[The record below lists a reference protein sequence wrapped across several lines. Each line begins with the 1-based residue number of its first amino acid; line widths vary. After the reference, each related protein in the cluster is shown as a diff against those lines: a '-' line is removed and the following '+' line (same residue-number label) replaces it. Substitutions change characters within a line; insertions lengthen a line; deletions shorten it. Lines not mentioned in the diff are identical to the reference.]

1 MLEVI
6 NLRDGEIL
14 PHPLC
19 LLRVVGAQEESTCAA
34 IHNQSDDSRN
44 GKLWKIHQGGFNAL
58 VPLVAGK
65 NALRIICGTE
75 ELTIQVDYKPQQIPR
90 FIRLVY
96 ITCLNEEKFQGP
108 KDMERSP
115 NTAVRKIRTGA
126 LVLQTFI
133 AETLAAE
140 GLGRR
145 TVRYELDTEGNPIV
159 HVIQLPLTIKE
170 AHKFTEERLWETA
183 ALQILSSH
191 LADKN
196 CKYVAFFGGTRYLN
210 QDKLTPKDETEIMSL
225 TKGHVSLGGGGLAL
239 VGTGALYTW
248 ASNVDDVID
257 GMRDQ
262 TPVDKAFLMDFSA
275 GRGTWGASYGTHLG
289 SVLHELAHTL
299 DLGHTPHG
307 IMARGFEDLHVFFTT
322 TKLTSDYLPQSP
334 HHSSVMRQSM
344 SSSLIKESVTFTTDF
359 VRRIPLDNINM
370 TVAPPKE
377 PIASSGVYSP
387 PRFTRRYPSKT
398 LDSSTGSTL
407 SIEDSLSSSQTHKNT
422 CSRPLLNSPLPNLTN
437 SLANNNKLQE
447 PDGSKCRAFW
457 ARSSAVILAFHKWL
471 NIVTDGEAPELK
483 GSVVCSTA
491 GIRVVELRDLHTMAF
506 HHWEFVTRPPP
517 PVLHLPWAQVAHWP
531 SDTHIEV
538 VAEDSQGNILKG
550 CFMPRPL

>member
-1 MLEVI
+1 MLEVTNI
-6 NLRDGEIL
+6 QDGEVVS
-14 PHPLC
+14 HRLC
-19 LLRVVGAQEESTCAA
+19 LLRVIGTQPEATCGA
-34 IHNQSDDSRN
+34 IHNQSDNNRN
-44 GKLWKIHQGGFNAL
+44 GTLWKIYNGGFNAL
-58 VPLVAGK
+58 VPLVDGK
-65 NALRIICGTE
+65 NYLRIICGTE
-75 ELTIQVDYKPQQIPR
+75 ETTIQVEYQPLKIPR

-108 KDMERSP
+108 TNTERSP
-115 NTAVRKIRTGA
+115 NTAVRKIQTGA
-126 LVLQTFI
+126 LILQTFV

-145 TVRYELDTEGNPIV
+145 TFRYELDKEGNPIV
-159 HVIQLPLTIKE
+159 HVVQLPLTIKE

-196 CKYVAFFGGTRYLN
+196 CKYVAFFCGTRFSN
-210 QDKLTPKDETEIMSL
+210 PDKLNVKHEAEIMEL

-239 VGTGALYTW
+239 VGTGALYSW
-248 ASNVDDVID
+248 ATDVEDVID
-257 GMRDQ
+257 AMRNN
-262 TPVDKAFLMDFSA
+262 TPVDTNSLLDFSG
-275 GRGTWGASYGTHLG
+275 GRGTWGACYGTHLG

-334 HHSSVMRQSM
+334 HHNAIMRQSM

-359 VRRIPLDNINM
+359 VRKIPLDNINM
-370 TVAPPKE
+370 TVEPPKE

-387 PRFTRRYPSKT
+387 PIFTRRYPNRR
-398 LDSSTGSTL
+398 DSDASPGSPVTQE
-407 SIEDSLSSSQTHKNT
+407 SISSQMPKNA
-422 CSRPLLNSPLPNLTN
+422 CSRPLLNAPSPNLSTHF
-437 SLANNNKLQE
+437 SNNNKFSE
-447 PDGSKCRAFW
+447 VDGSKCRAFW

-471 NIVTDGEAPELK
+471 NEVTHGEPPELK

-517 PVLHLPWAQVAHWP
+517 PVLHLPWAQVPHWP
-531 SDTHIEV
+531 PDTHIEV
-538 VAEDSQGNILKG
+538 VAQDTQGNLLKG
-550 CFMPRPL
+550 CFVPRPL